1 VNFFSQGWIYQRGL
15 WKSLRCLIWL
25 VIPQRDPVLS
35 EGEGD
40 PGEPR
45 SAACS
50 EQAKRVTA
58 ATQRLITS
66 MRVKEILKFKQSFLH
81 QLKAETEAD
90 RSGWQ
95 RFGLIEIER
104 PPQSPEKP

>member
-1 VNFFSQGWIYQRGL
+1 MPHLAGHPEPAFL
-15 WKSLRCLIWL
+15 A
-25 VIPQRDPVLS
+25 QRDPVLS